1 MAAINFSVTLANG
14 VQEFGI
20 PGGSYSGATW
30 VTARFGTPAVT
41 GTAKIEYQLIGD
53 TAWRLFDKASAVPLS
68 GAWAYYAPG
77 PVSRVRLTQ
86 SSVTGGA
93 DMQLWVI
100 ASGAEGFPP
109 KAFEGYRALNV
120 QGYNETNVKLGLQ
133 FYVQIALPTIA
144 AGNTANIYFK
154 TGSVPCLV
162 KLREFGGRGE
172 AVSIQVFKQPTV
184 TANGTPV
191 TVQNFND
198 QNAAAP
204 TMQVFVGATVSNNG
218 TPWGDPQRIYGA
230 SATGQRASGN
240 LVPGGD
246 RVLKTNSS
254 YLVVISNNIGG
265 SGSADFD
272 YFLTWG
278 EVEPDLPIR

>member
-1 MAAINFSVTLANG
+1 MSAVNFPVTLANG
-14 VQEFGI
+14 VQEFAI
-20 PGGSYSGATW
+20 PGGSYGGATW
-30 VTARFGTPAVT
+30 AAANITTPAGG
-41 GTAKIEYQLIGD
+41 GTVKVEYQYTGD
-53 TAWRLFDKASAVPLS
+53 PTWRLFDKASAVPLT
-68 GAWAYYAPG
+68 GPWAFYAPG
-77 PVSRVRLTQ
+77 PVARVRLTL

-93 DMQLWVI
+93 GMTLWI
-100 ASGAEGFPP
+100 LDSGAEGFPP

-120 QGYNETNVKLGLQ
+120 QGYAETNTKLGLQ
-133 FYVQIALPTIA
+133 FYVQIALATIA
-144 AGNTANIYFK
+144 AGNTTNIYFK
-154 TGSVPCLV
+154 TGSVPCLI
-162 KLREFGGRGE
+162 KLREFSGRGE

-184 TANGTPV
+184 SANGTPV
-191 TVQNFND
+191 TIQNFND
-198 QNAAAP
+198 ENPASA
-204 TMQVFVGATVSNNG
+204 TMQVFTGATVASNG

-246 RVLKTNSS
+246 RVLKKNSS

-265 SGSADFD
+265 TGNADFD